1 MIAVLNGCGMIMI
14 LPEGPFPIL
23 SLIKFL
29 PGSPCYQLDRIWYN
43 ITLLIING
51 KKMDVVGCNSKIQYG
66 KAIAPFCLR
75 NY

>member
-51 KKMDVVGCNSKIQYG
+51 KKMDVSRDKCPSIPLDDPPISWVIDY
-66 KAIAPFCLR
+66 
-75 NY
+75 